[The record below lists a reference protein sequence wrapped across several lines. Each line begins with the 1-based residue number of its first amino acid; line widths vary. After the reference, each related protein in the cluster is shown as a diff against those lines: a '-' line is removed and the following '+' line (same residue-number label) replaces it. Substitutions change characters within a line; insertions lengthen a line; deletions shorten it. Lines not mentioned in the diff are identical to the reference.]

1 LPSIGGAAAP
11 FLQIGAHTLGFIAFE
26 RTGVGLLFGYANHG
40 QSIQDLPAL
49 DFQFA
54 RQIIDSNFT
63 HPPLLMRRPNV
74 A

>member
-1 LPSIGGAAAP
+1 MPVAAATAAA
-11 FLQIGAHTLGFIAFE
+11 LEISAHTLGFITLE
-26 RTGVGLLFGYANHG
+26 RTRVGLLFGYANCR
-40 QSIQDLPAL
+40 QSIQDFPAL

-63 HPPLLMRRPNV
+63 HPPLLPRRSHV